1 MADTDNGTQQG
12 AGDPGQQSTNPSP
25 DNGAQQGGP
34 KGQPDEGQKQK
45 RESYE
50 ARIKDLEEQLKA
62 SKDREASLN
71 ADLEKALSQDDVNA
85 AVKEAQ
91 EKAKAASDKAASDW
105 AAREK
110 NLTVTNALLAAG
122 CTDTVALIAHLDMS
136 EIEVAKDG
144 HISGLDTAK
153 LSETYPYLF
162 QESNTSQTT
171 KTMSSAATPG
181 GSGKKITK
189 EEIVAIKDPQK
200 RRRLIAENQDLF
212 E

>member
-1 MADTDNGTQQG
+1 MADNGDDNQQQRG
-12 AGDPGQQSTNPSP
+12 S
-25 DNGAQQGGP
+25 NGADPQDPSGP
-34 KGQPDEGQKQK
+34 KGKPDENQKAK
-45 RESYE
+45 RESLE
-50 ARIKDLEEQLKA
+50 QRVKDLEAELEA
-62 SKDREASLN
+62 SKQREQTLN
-71 ADLEKALSQDDVNA
+71 TSLEKALTEEDVNA
-85 AVKEAQ
+85 AVKAAQ
-91 EKAKAASDKAASDW
+91 EEAKAASDKAASDW

-122 CTDTVALIAHLDMS
+122 CTDTVALIAHLNMG

-153 LSETYPYLF
+153 LAETYPYLF
-162 QESNTSQTT
+162 QESNTGQTT

-189 EEIVAIKDPQK
+189 EEIIKTKDPQE
-200 RRRLIAENQDLF
+200 RRRLIAENMDLF

>member
-1 MADTDNGTQQG
+1 MAGTDNGAQQG

-110 NLTVTNALLAAG
+110 MLTVTNALLAAG
-122 CTDTVALIAHLDMS
+122 CSDTVAVLAHLDMN

-153 LSETYPYLF
+153 LAESYPYLF
-162 QESNTSQTT
+162 RKDATNTQTL
-171 KTMSSAATPG
+171 SSAGTPG
-181 GSGKKITK
+181 GAGKKITK
-189 EEIVAIKDPQK
+189 AEIVAIKDPQE
-200 RRRLIAENQDLF
+200 RRRLIAENKDLF

>member
-1 MADTDNGTQQG
+1 MADNGDDNQQQQENNGT
-12 AGDPGQQSTNPSP
+12 DPQDPS
-25 DNGAQQGGP
+25 GP
-34 KGQPDEGQKQK
+34 KGKPDDSQKAK
-45 RESYE
+45 RESLE
-50 ARIKDLEEQLKA
+50 QRVKDLEAELEA
-62 SKDREASLN
+62 SKQREQTLN
-71 ADLEKALSQDDVNA
+71 TSLEKALTEDDVNA
-85 AVKEAQ
+85 AVKAAQ
-91 EKAKAASDKAASDW
+91 EEAKAASDKAESDW

-136 EIEVAKDG
+136 VIEVAKDG